1 MEERTCEN
9 PKEDPRS
16 SVKPSKAVALANF
29 LVFEQAAECYR
40 KLASGS
46 GPGEVY
52 EKVGAAGTR

>member
-16 SVKPSKAVALANF
+16 SVKPTKTVTLTNF
-29 LVFEQAAECYR
+29 LVFEQAAESYR

-52 EKVGAAGTR
+52 ENVGTGGTR